1 LLGQPNGCGDARDS
15 RSNNN
20 GSFRHT
26 NRTTQM
32 RYWFLDCVECFK
44 TIRRSS
50 YGFYQFL

>member
-20 GSFRHT
+20 GSFRHIKS
-26 NRTTQM
+26 TT
-32 RYWFLDCVECFK
+32 RKHDWFLDCVECFI

-50 YGFYQFL
+50 YGNYQFL